1 MDKEFIAAII
11 TMAPILLILWL
22 VIGYV
27 AGYLLAALAII
38 GAIII
43 TAAILWWIDF
53 VFKHFL

>member
-1 MDKEFIAAII
+1 MDKETKAAFIV
-11 TMAPILLILWL
+11 TAPIILILWL

-38 GAIII
+38 GAVILA
-43 TAAILWWIDF
+43 AAILWWIDF

>member
-1 MDKEFIAAII
+1 MDKETKGAII

-22 VIGYV
+22 VIGYF

-38 GAIII
+38 GAVILA
-43 TAAILWWIDF
+43 AAILWWIDF

>member
-1 MDKEFIAAII
+1 MDKETKGAFIA
-11 TMAPILLILWL
+11 TAPILLILWL

-38 GAIII
+38 GAGILA
-43 TAAILWWIDF
+43 AAILWWIDF